1 MPQSQTAVLRL
12 VALDTY
18 HSQLVAMMLA
28 LLNPRLGKSWSTSEL
43 AGADAVLVDVDT
55 DQGRRHV
62 EERRNTG
69 LARRT
74 IALGN
79 ASDLVDCR
87 MLPKPLRLHPLLS
100 TLSAIEAESASG
112 ASAGPHAPAATR
124 FSLRSWPELDAR
136 TTSAN
141 ELRVF
146 AMLSRQPLDASEI
159 AQALDLEHALVV
171 QVITRLDEQGC
182 LLRTGERSSTRA
194 ADDASGTGPQRGL
207 IALLRRRFGL

>member
-62 EERRNTG
+62 EERRKTG

-79 ASDLVDCR
+79 ASDLADCR

-100 TLSAIEAESASG
+100 TLSAIEAEPASG
-112 ASAGPHAPAATR
+112 ATAGARASAATR
-124 FSLRSWPELDAR
+124 FSLRNWPELDAG
-136 TTSAN
+136 TTSAD
-141 ELRVF
+141 ELRIF
-146 AMLSRQPLDASEI
+146 AMLSRQPLDAGEL
-159 AQALDLEHALVV
+159 AQALDLEPALVA
-171 QVITRLDEQGC
+171 QVMARLDAQGC
-182 LLRTGERSSTRA
+182 LIRTGEQPNTRPPGNT
-194 ADDASGTGPQRGL
+194 SGTGPQRGL